1 MSLFVDVVVI
11 ACLLLSFFLS
21 PFSLSS
27 VSSFVGVGR
36 RRRRE
41 DRTTA
46 QLILENS
53 NRGKSVAT
61 TTLSGLQTGQQPHL
75 HIQISKINSM
85 NMCSQFTYLTCARFR
100 LFRDY
105 LCFLSCTM
113 RCMCVLIVNR
123 CRACSGNRQ

>member
-1 MSLFVDVVVI
+1 MLLILSLFVDVVVAACLLACLP
-11 ACLLLSFFLS
+11 ACLLLSFSLS

-75 HIQISKINSM
+75 HIQTTKINYI
-85 NMCSQFTYLTCARFR
+85 NMYFQFTYFKCANF
-100 LFRDY
+100 LFD
-105 LCFLSCTM
+105 S
-113 RCMCVLIVNR
+113 
-123 CRACSGNRQ
+123 